1 MEEIDH
7 NIRSLKEML
16 SLPFI
21 QPMIRNIRV
30 TLNELQEP
38 ETECEEIDTAPVGNS
53 KRRKRRPMS
62 RSTTDSDSSTSAPRP
77 RFGQSKMCV
86 KCVKFPDFVFLNIK
100 TTNQRTFLKK
110 ECVEI

>member
-86 KCVKFPDFVFLNIK
+86 KCVKFPDFVF
-100 TTNQRTFLKK
+100 
-110 ECVEI
+110 